1 MRHPR
6 RFGLLAVAAMFGA
19 LVGAPGLTA
28 AANAPITFDL
38 RYGDSCIYGYS
49 TPSDAVTIVWRDST
63 GGLKAQGTA
72 PSNGFWAF
80 CAADESTVVRIGDT
94 IKVKDGTYVRKFI
107 VPDLSLNIDRVSDLF
122 RGTGPASRTIRLAYA
137 IGLFNDN
144 EESHSV
150 RVGTDGHWSYD
161 PHQDVPGGQ
170 YARLGWRTPHGDELE
185 LYGSSPTLTVTLGR
199 SAFSGYTA
207 AFTDVRVALRDP
219 ATSTRKATGTAT
231 SDGYGGFGGT
241 FRNANGTAI
250 PVSAGDRLRGL
261 SFAADLNWIIP
272 NVEGSAD
279 VATDFVYG
287 RCFDTGV
294 SDYFAQVRVLRPGG
308 FRGASWVY
316 PDDTGAFAVDF
327 SQPDEFGHDHA
338 NIKHGDRVVIA
349 CWQSTGDIVQHIF
362 RVP

>member
-1 MRHPR
+1 M
-6 RFGLLAVAAMFGA
+6 LAA
-19 LVGAPGLTA
+19 LVGAPGLAA
-28 AANAPITFDL
+28 AANAPITFTVN
-38 RYGDSCIYGYS
+38 YGRSCVSGNS
-49 TPSDAVTIVWRDST
+49 TASESVTVVWRDRA

-72 PSNGFWAF
+72 PSNGFWAL
-80 CAADESTVVRIGDT
+80 CAADQSAVIRIGDT
-94 IKVKDGTYVRKFI
+94 IKVKDSTYTRKLI
-107 VPDLSLNIDRVSDLF
+107 VPDFSLNIDRVSDLF
-122 RGTGPASRTIRLAYA
+122 SGTGPASRTIKVAYA

-144 EESHSV
+144 EQSYNV

-161 PHQDVPGGQ
+161 PHQDLPGGQ
-170 YARLGWRTPHGDELE
+170 YASLRWTTPHGDELE
-185 LYGSSPTLTVTLGR
+185 LSGSSPTLTVTLGR

-207 AFTDVRVALRDP
+207 ALTDVRVALRDP

-231 SDGYGGFGGT
+231 SDGYGQFGGT
-241 FRNANGTAI
+241 FHDANGAAV

-272 NVEGSAD
+272 NVEGTAD

-308 FRGASWVY
+308 FRGASWVFRA
-316 PDDTGAFAVDF
+316 DETGAFAVDF
-327 SQPDEFGHDHA
+327 SQPDEFGHDHV

-349 CWQSTGDIVQHIF
+349 CYQTTGDIVQLIF